1 MRVRATVAH
10 GQIAARAAASAQ
22 ELEHLEQRTSGV
34 VDFFTQLT
42 ARFCGLLRRLA
53 SVSRMP
59 DGLGGWSG
67 RSFIGASVPARPTD
81 AALRDRV
88 ERTLKAALGSEQDSR
103 LRGADLLFRA
113 IVAACEGRAPA
124 IRFLKPDIGLPYQP
138 VALGEGMSGG
148 QGVTAA
154 VALYC
159 ALANLRREA
168 VAAQLT
174 ATGGGTLLLD
184 NPFGKATSPELLSIM
199 FRVAGRL
206 GVQLLCLTPSTEDAV
221 VAQFPVLLQ
230 LRNSRG
236 LRDGLRHVRVQEV
249 RYRDALAQADGS
261 ISAVRLTRR
270 DP

>member
-1 MRVRATVAH
+1 M
-10 GQIAARAAASAQ
+10 
-22 ELEHLEQRTSGV
+22 

-67 RSFIGASVPARPTD
+67 RSFISASVPARPTD
-81 AALRDRV
+81 VALRDRV
-88 ERTLKAALGSEQDSR
+88 ERTLTAALDSEQDSR

-113 IVAACEGRAPA
+113 IVAACEGHAPA
-124 IRFLKPDIGLPYQP
+124 IRFLKPDIGLPFQP
-138 VALGEGMSGG
+138 AALGEGMSGG

-184 NPFGKATSPELLSIM
+184 NPFGKTTSPELLSIM

-206 GVQLLCLTPSTEDAV
+206 GVQLICLTPSTEDAV

-236 LRDGLRHVRVQEV
+236 VRDGLRHVRVQEV
-249 RYRDALAQADGS
+249 RYRDALAQADGN
-261 ISAVRLTRR
+261 ISAVRLTRQ